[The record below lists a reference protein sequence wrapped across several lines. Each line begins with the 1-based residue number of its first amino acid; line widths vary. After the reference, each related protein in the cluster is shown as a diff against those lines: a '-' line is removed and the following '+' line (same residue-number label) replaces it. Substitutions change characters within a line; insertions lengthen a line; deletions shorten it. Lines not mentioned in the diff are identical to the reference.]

1 MAFRDLI
8 LAFIPLLM
16 MVGLFILGAFWISR
30 RARSRELVH
39 RERLAMIEKGLIP
52 PAELYPGGPEFL
64 PGQAAMPG
72 AATFSRAASRFRSTG
87 IMLVGVGVALAFVIA
102 LAADQPEV
110 GVGIGGAIAAIGAA
124 MIVNG
129 VLGARETHLAP
140 AARRET
146 PALPGDL
153 QARE

>member
-1 MAFRDLI
+1 MG
-8 LAFIPLLM
+8 P
-16 MVGLFILGAFWISR
+16 SSC
-30 RARSRELVH
+30 RARPPCLV
-39 RERLAMIEKGLIP
+39 R
-52 PAELYPGGPEFL
+52 
-64 PGQAAMPG
+64 
-72 AATFSRAASRFRSTG
+72 
-87 IMLVGVGVALAFVIA
+87 VGVGVAVAFVIA
-102 LAADQPEV
+102 LAADQPEI